1 MKKKEICTVIRQK
14 EIGDGIFSMWIQT
27 ENIGKEAK
35 PGQFVS
41 LYSKDGS
48 KLLPRPI
55 SLCEID
61 RENSRLRL
69 VYRVTGAK
77 TGTEE
82 FSRLKAGDTI
92 PVIGP
97 LGNGFSVEKAEGK
110 RAFLM
115 GGGIGVPPIL
125 ELAKQMQCEK
135 KQIVVGYRNAQTFL
149 KEEFEAVGELY
160 ISTEDGSVGTKGN
173 VMDAIREQ
181 KLKADIIYACGP
193 TPMLR
198 AIKQYA
204 EENGIECY
212 ISLEE
217 RMACGIGAC
226 LACVCKSKEKDAHS
240 NVNNKRICKDGPV
253 FLSTEVEI

>member
-181 KLKADIIYACGP
+181 RLEADIIYACGP
-193 TPMLR
+193 PPMLR